1 MMLFLR
7 FLKWSIR
14 IQAFYE
20 KIEKFGVLKLSSQI
34 KNDHISNKE
43 LISKTCK
50 HLKNLY
56 KQTNKQ
62 TFFKWKKTWTGT
74 SFPKRKIL
82 NDL

>member
-50 HLKNLY
+50 DLKNLY
-56 KQTNKQ
+56 KQTNKH
-62 TFFKWKKTWTGT
+62 FLNE
-74 SFPKRKIL
+74 KRLEQALLFQKEKF
-82 NDL
+82 